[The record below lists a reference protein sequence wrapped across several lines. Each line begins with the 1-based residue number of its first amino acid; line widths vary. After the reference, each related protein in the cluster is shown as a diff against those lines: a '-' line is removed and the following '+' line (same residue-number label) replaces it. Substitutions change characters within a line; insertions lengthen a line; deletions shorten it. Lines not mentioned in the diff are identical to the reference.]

1 MILSFRCKHTQA
13 LFEGGSPPRFR
24 SFKNVAVRKLTQLDA
39 AKTLE
44 FLRSPPGNQLEALS
58 GDRKGQYSIRV
69 NGQFR
74 LCFAWTQAGP
84 TEVEIV
90 DYH

>member
-24 SFKNVAVRKLTQLDA
+24 AFTDVAVRKLTQLDS
-39 AKTLE
+39 AKTLA
-44 FLRSPPGNQLEALS
+44 FLRSPPGNQFEALR
-58 GDRKGQYSIRV
+58 GDRKGQYSIRI
-69 NGQFR
+69 NDQFR
-74 LCFAWTQAGP
+74 LCFSWTPAGP
-84 TEVEIV
+84 TEVEII